1 MEGSLVMA
9 TPEKEAV
16 VKELAELF
24 QEKPGIYLAD
34 FTGLNVEAIGI
45 LRQKCRKNAVQF
57 RVIKNRLAKRAVEG
71 TAVESVLP
79 YLSGPTALVTCMEDP
94 AVPARVLKEFVDEYE
109 RPSIKA
115 GVIEG
120 RLLNAE
126 QVWRIAK
133 LPAREVL
140 LSQFMGGL
148 QSPLR
153 SLIWAMKGV
162 GQGLVRAL
170 AAVQEQ
176 KAAQE
181 GGQG

>member
-1 MEGSLVMA
+1 MA

-24 QEKPGIYLAD
+24 RENPGIYLAD
-34 FTGLNVEAIGI
+34 FTGLDVEAMGV

-71 TAVESVLP
+71 TEIESVLP
-79 YLSGPTALVTCMEDP
+79 YLVGPTAIATCMEDP
-94 AVPARVLKEFVDEYE
+94 ALPARVLKEFVDEYE
-109 RPSIKA
+109 RPSIKV
-115 GVIEG
+115 GLIEG
-120 RLLNAE
+120 RLLDAE
-126 QVWRIAK
+126 QVWRIAR

-140 LSQFMGGL
+140 LAQFLGGL

-153 SLIWAMKGV
+153 DFLWAMKGV

-176 KAAQE
+176 KASEE
-181 GGQG
+181 GG